1 MIQEWRHLK
10 MLKRSG
16 RGHDPSG
23 IAATKRGELA
33 VLCPACPQ
41 PNKNLPVGWEDVRP
55 DRRCFHFRSLCWV
68 CVLTCFRW
76 LYALFIAIDANFRL
90 TRKAVSNDKTDPG
103 LGSGWAYFV
112 EEKPYK
118 DHLATFVNVPQE
130 VRMLQLLVNYMTH
143 LMPIEEYLLKP

>member
-1 MIQEWRHLK
+1 MIRQWRHLK

-41 PNKNLPVGWEDVRP
+41 PNKNLPVGWEDVP
-55 DRRCFHFRSLCWV
+55 PNRRCFYFKSWV
-68 CVLTCFRW
+68 RICMLTCSRW
-76 LYALFIAIDANFRL
+76 LYALFLAIDANFRL
-90 TRKAVSNDKTDPG
+90 TRKSVSNDKTDPG

-112 EEKPYK
+112 EEQPYK
-118 DHLATFVNVPQE
+118 AHLAKFGNLPQE
-130 VRMLQLLVNYMTH
+130 VRT
-143 LMPIEEYLLKP
+143 I